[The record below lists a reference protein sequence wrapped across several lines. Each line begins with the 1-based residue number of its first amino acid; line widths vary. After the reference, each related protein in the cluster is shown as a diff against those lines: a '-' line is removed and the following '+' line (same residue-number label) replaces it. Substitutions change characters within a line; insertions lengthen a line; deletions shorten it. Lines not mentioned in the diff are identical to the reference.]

1 MINMMARKAIIVTIA
16 IMLMRNDLARISV
29 DQQATG
35 VSCPGELFTA
45 TAGVTLGLA
54 HVTHQLA
61 RWRTT

>member
-1 MINMMARKAIIVTIA
+1 MIDMMATTMAIIVTTA

-45 TAGVTLGLA
+45 TAGANLGLA

-61 RWRTT
+61 R

>member
-1 MINMMARKAIIVTIA
+1 MINMMLAMMA
-16 IMLMRNDLARISV
+16 IMKRNDLARISV

-45 TAGVTLGLA
+45 TAGATLGLA